1 MGTSLSE
8 KYIFYGK
15 DRTVTRGVFSTW
27 SLIRG
32 MGPRGQCCGANLTPW
47 PSQIYERL
55 SCSPWLRNLKAMALE
70 KWKWRLGRRCYE
82 HANNSLIAQSK
93 RELGDIRLIVELFRS
108 GMRPLAAARLST
120 NYGKIEHLCFQI
132 WLGSL
137 MIYCFFF
144 YCQDWTKM
152 ITNLKDFMVL
162 KDLKNR

>member
-27 SLIRG
+27 SLIPG

-70 KWKWRLGRRCYE
+70 KWKQRVWADASMDYLDCRSTLEKER
-82 HANNSLIAQSK
+82 SK
-93 RELGDIRLIVELFRS
+93 SSFQGMGTLAHSGFPLIVAKTTLFIIGPFYVIS
-108 GMRPLAAARLST
+108 MSFVNYFFSWSVDT
-120 NYGKIEHLCFQI
+120 N
-132 WLGSL
+132 
-137 MIYCFFF
+137 
-144 YCQDWTKM
+144 
-152 ITNLKDFMVL
+152 
-162 KDLKNR
+162 